1 MQIFLTP
8 ATFESSV
15 ATVLVG
21 NKRVLDAVHADP
33 TAHARFSTFQ
43 AQHPNDTTV
52 AVVVNGS
59 SGFKPTGRSS
69 MAVWSH

>member
-1 MQIFLTP
+1 MS
-8 ATFESSV
+8 FESSV

-21 NKRVLDAVHADP
+21 NKRVLDVVHADP